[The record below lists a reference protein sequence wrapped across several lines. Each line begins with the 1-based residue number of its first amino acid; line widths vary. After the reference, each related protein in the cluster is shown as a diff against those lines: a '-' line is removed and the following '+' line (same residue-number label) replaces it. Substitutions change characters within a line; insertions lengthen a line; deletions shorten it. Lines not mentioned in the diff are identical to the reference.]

1 MADKEVRIENLT
13 RREFREALARGE
25 YQAGIIP
32 TGSIEQH
39 LEHLPMGH
47 DINHSTAIAE
57 EVARRLHPRV
67 IVSVPMA
74 VGISEHHMVHQ
85 GTVTAKP
92 GSWLAVLFDSVES
105 LIRHGVKNVL
115 ILNGHGGNEPPVY
128 GMIRQWQLYFRASH
142 PDANVQF
149 QSYWNL
155 SREDAERVCEARV
168 PGHAGEYETSTAYAL
183 FPDGIRHDAM
193 NDQEVKQ
200 PLAASLEK
208 GEKLVEAAVSRTV
221 EYLEGMMAGEH
232 HEIAQHVFSKESAP
246 KA

>member
-1 MADKEVRIENLT
+1 MADKVVRIESLT
-13 RREFREALARGE
+13 RREFREALERGE
-25 YQAGIIP
+25 FEAGIIP

-47 DINHSTAIAE
+47 DIAHSTAIAE
-57 EVARRLHPRV
+57 EAARRLHPKV
-67 IVSVPMA
+67 IVAVPMA
-74 VGISEHHMVHQ
+74 VGISEHHMIHK

-115 ILNGHGGNEPPVY
+115 ILNGHGGNEMPIY
-128 GMIRQWQLYFRASH
+128 GMIRQWQLYFQSTN

-155 SREDAERVCEARV
+155 SRDDAEKVCEARV

-183 FPDGIRHDAM
+183 FPGGIRQDAM
-193 NDQEVKQ
+193 NDQEEKQ

-221 EYLEGMMAGEH
+221 TYLEEMMAGEH
-232 HEIAQHVFSKESAP
+232 HEVARHVFSKERAP
-246 KA
+246 